1 MNACVFLCA
10 KIAHDLQ
17 MSEERRNGPT
27 QQLYTKLPSM
37 VEQIIS
43 DLPPE
48 INKVHTMDLYPID
61 EAYQILQQIGAI
73 FVILSS

>member
-1 MNACVFLCA
+1 MA
-10 KIAHDLQ
+10 
-17 MSEERRNGPT
+17 
-27 QQLYTKLPSM
+27 
-37 VEQIIS
+37 EQIIS

-48 INKVHTMDLYPID
+48 INKVHAMDLYPID